1 MCHLETAMNLLYL
14 TDAGY
19 YEVDVRCQLS

>member
-1 MCHLETAMNLLYL
+1 MNLLYL